1 VKSQKTF
8 GHLEKLAR
16 ICSISTSRHY
26 KKTPTYRPTSR
37 NNGIH
42 LFLRTAES
50 TREELGMW
58 VDHFLLPTQFSA
70 LHAHKLSL
78 ITYAHLAVV
87 IVARLR
93 SLEGSVRRKEK
104 LRIEKERLEQQKEA
118 DLLEQFL

>member
-1 VKSQKTF
+1 
-8 GHLEKLAR
+8 
-16 ICSISTSRHY
+16 
-26 KKTPTYRPTSR
+26 
-37 NNGIH
+37 
-42 LFLRTAES
+42 
-50 TREELGMW
+50 MW

-70 LHAHKLSL
+70 LQAQNLAML
-78 ITYAHLAVV
+78 TYAHLAII